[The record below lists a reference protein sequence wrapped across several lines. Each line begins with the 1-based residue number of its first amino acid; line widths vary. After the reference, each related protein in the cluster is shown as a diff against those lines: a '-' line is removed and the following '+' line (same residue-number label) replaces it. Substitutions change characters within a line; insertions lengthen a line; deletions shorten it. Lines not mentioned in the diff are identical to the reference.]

1 MKLKKTTAVVRARH
15 CRARILCLALFLLI
29 AAAHMASAA
38 GWQEEWQATVQAA
51 KREGQVTVYISGYG
65 ATLDAGHFQKDFPEI
80 KLAVVTGA
88 SGQLG
93 PRIVSERRAGKHIA
107 DISSGGANPHYQ
119 LFYASKMLEP
129 ISSALVLPEVTDRS
143 KWWGGKHWYIDPEGH
158 YIFAYVGNM
167 TGTGAYEVKAL
178 NPAEFKSYWDFVN
191 PKWKGKIVARDI
203 RVPGPGGDN
212 MRFFYH
218 HPALGPKF
226 IQRLFS
232 EMELT
237 LTRDFRQGID
247 WLAQGKFPLALFF
260 STSDVKAAARQGL
273 PVEVLDNSSFKE
285 GVPMGVGFGTLA
297 LMKNA
302 PHPNAAKVFIN
313 WFLSRKAQ
321 IALQKDMTQIAD
333 APDSLRIDIPKDD
346 VAPDNRRVEGVKYLT
361 MFRSEWTDMTPVYAV
376 VNEALAEAEKKK
388 SGK

>member
-1 MKLKKTTAVVRARH
+1 MCCL
-15 CRARILCLALFLLI
+15 ARIFCLALLLQTAASHGAI
-29 AAAHMASAA
+29 AAT
-38 GWQEEWQATVQAA
+38 WQEEWQATVQAA
-51 KREGQVTVYISGYG
+51 KREGQLTVYISGYG

-80 KLAVVTGA
+80 KLVTVSGQ

-93 PRIVSERRAGKHIA
+93 PRILSERRAEKYLA
-107 DISSGGANPHYQ
+107 DVSSAGANPHYQ
-119 LFYASKMLEP
+119 YFYASKILEP
-129 ISSALVLPEVTDRS
+129 ISSALILPEVTDLA
-143 KWWGGKHWYIDPEGH
+143 KWWGGKHWYIDPERQ
-158 YIFAYVGNM
+158 YIFVYVGNP
-167 TGTGAYEVKAL
+167 TGTGAYAVNAV
-178 NPAEFKSYWDFVN
+178 NPGEFKSYWDFVN

-203 RVPGPGGDN
+203 RIPGTGGDN

-232 EMELT
+232 EMDLT

-247 WLAQGKFPLALFF
+247 WLAQRKFPLALFF
-260 STSDVKAAARQGL
+260 SNSDVKAAARQGL
-273 PVEVLDNSSFKE
+273 PVDTVDTSAFKE
-285 GVPMGVGFGTLA
+285 GVPLGVGFGTLS
-297 LMKNA
+297 LLKNA

-321 IALQKDMTQIAD
+321 TALQKDMAKFAD

-346 VAPDNRRVEGVKYLT
+346 VAADNRRVDGVNYINV
-361 MFRSEWTDMTPVYAV
+361 FRPEWTDMNPIYAV